1 MKNFFLTVFLSLFLG
16 SALFGQTD
24 TVKIEKSTDKVIIG
38 GQVYYVHIV
47 KKGETL
53 YSLSKAYEV
62 SQKDIAKENPEIF
75 LGLIIGQALKIPHI
89 KSDKVNEDQED
100 TQNFIYHRVK
110 KSQTLYSLSRKYD
123 VSQEEIIKYNPSV
136 KYGITIDQ
144 IIKIPKKGYVAEDVT
159 VPQTKPFIDTI
170 KLSDQYI
177 YHDVKPKETIYS
189 LVRLYNLSEELLY
202 DLNPFLSDGLKIGQ
216 VLKIPKV
223 QEPVDGFVFE
233 NITAQAKDSV
243 VYEKRSIIAYS
254 DSVKYNRCDSIRRK
268 ITEPFDVAVLLPF
281 YIDNS
286 EQEYY
291 IDSSKTNEFGKKI
304 YETVYRSPNYIYP
317 RAVNFV
323 EFYEG
328 ILLAVDSLKS
338 NGFSVNLHV
347 YDTQGD
353 TNVVKNILLKPQ
365 LKNVDLIIG
374 PVYSNEVEVVSR
386 FSMQH
391 GIKMVSPLSDNLSL
405 TETNPYIF
413 QVSPGFSSQFD
424 EMAKASS
431 SFKDKNIVLLHNID
445 SLQHQNISI
454 LKEKLFNYYSI
465 DTTIKDLQ
473 FKEVFF
479 TDSIQAIE
487 HALKKS
493 TENIV
498 LVPSNDQAFV
508 SLVVSNL
515 NSLSSKG
522 YSIKTFGMS
531 RWYRF
536 GNIDPEYFYAL
547 NTHLVIPFYID
558 FKDQKVKEF
567 IKKYRKLFKSEPDQ
581 YVMHG
586 FDVGMYFFTALQKY
600 GVDFQDCIYHHH
612 TDQLQADFKFV
623 KWFSNSGYENIGMSI
638 VRYDKDYT
646 INLVKDN
653 KLQKNQSFSNH

>member
-1 MKNFFLTVFLSLFLG
+1 MKNFFLTGFLSLILG
-16 SALFGQTD
+16 SSLFGQND
-24 TVKIEKSTDKVIIG
+24 TIKIEKSTDKVIIG

-75 LGLIIGQALKIPHI
+75 LGLIIGQALKIPYI
-89 KSDKVNEDQED
+89 KSENVNDNQED

-144 IIKIPKKGYVAEDVT
+144 IIKIPKKGYVAEDVS
-159 VPQTKPFIDTI
+159 VPQTKPFVDTI

-177 YHDVKPKETIYS
+177 YHNVKPKETIYS

-223 QEPVDGFVFE
+223 HEPEEGFVFE

-254 DSVKYNRCDSIRRK
+254 DSVKYSICDSIWRK
-268 ITEPFDVAVLLPF
+268 NTEPFDVAVLLPF

-304 YETVYRSPNYIYP
+304 YETIYRSSNYIYP

-386 FSMQH
+386 FSMQY

-405 TETNPYIF
+405 TETNPFIF

-424 EMAKASS
+424 EMAKSS
-431 SFKDKNIVLLHNID
+431 SNFKDKNIVLLHNID
-445 SLQHQNISI
+445 SLQNQNISI

-465 DTTIKDLQ
+465 DTTIRDLQ

-558 FKDQKVKEF
+558 FKDKKVKEF

-600 GVDFQDCIYHHH
+600 GVDFQDCIYYHQ

-623 KWFSNSGYENIGMSI
+623 KWFSYSGYENIGMSI

-646 INLVKDN
+646 INLVKENNPPKN
-653 KLQKNQSFSNH
+653 KIF